1 MKNFLIAAL
10 MLLSLTSFAQSKFI
24 EVEVTDT
31 ITLKPLSFQCNI
43 YVDSYSP
50 IDTLAMTFDENY
62 DPVAELEKE
71 KNKLKEIKR
80 KLESKK
86 YKVGPLGSSSG
97 TLIDFNIYGGGN
109 KNGCGVVVN
118 SEAEVQKLKDL
129 LEKEARIETSVLKY
143 ADETKA
149 EEQLIKKLIEKAKSK
164 AVIIA
169 LHSGLKVGKILEV
182 REGRQGGGF
191 DMESYLTQ
199 VMKMSGMGGNSD
211 SYTGSL
217 SKTFVVK
224 FAAE

>member
-1 MKNFLIAAL
+1 MKKFLVAAL
-10 MLLSLTSFAQSKFI
+10 MLFSFTSFAQSKFI

-43 YVDSYSP
+43 YADTYSGVD
-50 IDTLAMTFDENY
+50 TMAVVFDENY
-62 DPVAELEKE
+62 DPMAEQEKQ

-80 KLESKK
+80 KLEAKK
-86 YKVGPLGSSSG
+86 YKVGSLGQSKSNI
-97 TLIDFNIYGGGN
+97 LDFNVYGGGN

-118 SEAEVQKLKDL
+118 SEAEVQKIKDL
-129 LEKEARIETSVLKY
+129 LENDARVEKSVLKY

-169 LHSGLKVGKILEV
+169 LHSGLKAGKILEV